1 MYPLKNLCA
10 WGTRAR
16 FFSPNPP
23 RSSLLRRFRFASLVS
38 GFVWR
43 HERALATDS
52 LFLPLRWSWLQINF
66 LLGACGGR
74 DWSRAASSRGYC
86 GCFLG
91 CLTFVW
97 DNKGSRR
104 SYRNF
109 LLMRS
114 RPCLVDLFSDLP
126 QLCRWRRLSRA
137 LVLRLPFF
145 FSNLI
150 SVSSFFMLL
159 SGGRRCLTVMEASSV
174 APSLCVPACVTT
186 KADLWRVAEVSLRL
200 RQV

>member
-1 MYPLKNLCA
+1 MRGLLLLILCFYLF
-10 WGTRAR
+10 GG
-16 FFSPNPP
+16 
-23 RSSLLRRFRFASLVS
+23 L
-38 GFVWR
+38 GFK
-43 HERALATDS
+43 S
-52 LFLPLRWSWLQINF
+52 
-66 LLGACGGR
+66 
-74 DWSRAASSRGYC
+74 
-86 GCFLG
+86 
-91 CLTFVW
+91 TFCSVR
-97 DNKGSRR
+97 SRR

>member
-1 MYPLKNLCA
+1 M
-10 WGTRAR
+10 
-16 FFSPNPP
+16 
-23 RSSLLRRFRFASLVS
+23 S
-38 GFVWR
+38 GFVR
-43 HERALATDS
+43 RRERALATDS
-52 LFLPLRWSWLQINF
+52 LFQPLRWSWLQIDF

-74 DWSRAASSRGYC
+74 DRSRAASSRGCC
-86 GCFLG
+86 GRFLG

-97 DNKGSRR
+97 DSKGSRR
-104 SYRNF
+104 SYHNF
-109 LLMRS
+109 LLVSS
-114 RPCLVDLFSDLP
+114 RLCLVDLFSDLP
-126 QLCRWRRLSRA
+126 RLCRWRRLSRA